1 MSTIRPFDMFDVL
14 KFNNVNLD
22 LLTETFDT
30 NFYGRYLCKWKEY
43 CATSC
48 DATGTIQGYLLGKV
62 EGFKYDNSLK
72 DWHGHVSAVTV
83 AP

>member
-1 MSTIRPFDMFDVL
+1 MATIRPFDMFDVL

-48 DATGTIQGYLLGKV
+48 DATGTI
-62 EGFKYDNSLK
+62 
-72 DWHGHVSAVTV
+72 
-83 AP
+83 